1 MNKRLV
7 SLALCLAILLTTGC
21 SKGGTTSSSTSAVAS
36 STVSEPVEATT
47 AGTTAT
53 TAKPAI
59 EAEVW
64 TGTEFTDPLN
74 QAKFDVLV
82 SRVATDLMSRGI
94 ILKDVTEDELTDISK
109 NAEDSLNDIT
119 GSLSGGIFDTPEES
133 TPVESTT
140 SGSEEA
146 TSAET
151 TTTVATTAAP
161 KLTEAEKLAKKQ
173 EKLLSG
179 SLSYI
184 KKTFAKVSHVNSDE
198 YREAYDAM
206 IEHFAASSISTS
218 DLASY
223 LASYLADKC
232 DQGAGWVS
240 AFDRIAD
247 VMSGTKLDCLA
258 VTSGIYKND
267 ALPIADADWL
277 NLYQA
282 TTRVD
287 STSISVGDMPIGQG
301 ANIDTFRNA
310 YNTARDSW
318 GVTGA
323 DNSEKGSVTGIYF
336 GTHQFRMPYIYETE
350 AREVP
355 TGDKGKTKVI
365 DFDVTDYYSKDF
377 QLSADKTH
385 LDGNFV
391 CSDIGQLT
399 VMNLFT
405 TITDNLTGAHSN
417 LIAYMRDNMSDVYDK
432 YEALSKKYAVK
443 TATPT
448 TPIEGTT
455 PATDTSSASDTSS
468 APEDT
473 GIGGDIVLGGD
484 IPVSTGDTDIS
495 ETPDIGEGV
504 DAPAVGTTGTDTL
517 VEEEPE
523 EDLPYGDLFKS
534 TTLTADNESKIWVD
548 FVKYLK
554 KDMSKK
560 EYIGAWDEL
569 CSIVDLDT
577 YSFVQLVN
585 LFAVSSN
592 TSCGTYRMDLDS
604 GLKATIYYDGNGLSS
619 YDWYLQIPLIT
630 NTLTMEQLR
639 SVLLDYVMFLGGFT
653 GESYGDALDTA
664 ISGAVNRVN
673 LGEYAVGIDYFTYAG
688 AIITIA
694 KG

>member
-1 MNKRLV
+1 MNKRLI
-7 SLALCLAILLTTGC
+7 SLALCFAILLTTGC
-21 SKGGTTSSSTSAVAS
+21 TKGGTTSSSTSAVVS
-36 STVSEPVEATT
+36 SAVSEPVE
-47 AGTTAT
+47 TAT
-53 TAKPAI
+53 TVTTVATSKPAI

-64 TGTEFTDPLN
+64 TGSEFTDPLN

-94 ILKDVTEDELTDISK
+94 IIKDVTEDELNDISK
-109 NAEDSLNDIT
+109 SAEDSLNDIT

-133 TPVESTT
+133 VPVEGTT
-140 SGSEEA
+140 GGSEEA

-206 IEHFAASSISTS
+206 IEHFAASSVSTT

-232 DQGAGWVS
+232 DQGTGWVS

-258 VTSGIYKND
+258 ITSGIYKND
-267 ALPIADADWL
+267 ALPVADADWL

-282 TTRVD
+282 TTHVD
-287 STSISVGDMPIGQG
+287 NTSVSVGDMPIGQG
-301 ANIDTFRNA
+301 ANADTFRTA

-323 DNSEKGSVTGIYF
+323 DNSEKGSITGIYF
-336 GTHQFRMPYIYETE
+336 GTHQFRLPYIYETE
-350 AREVP
+350 PREVAV
-355 TGDKGKTKVI
+355 GDKGKTKVI

-377 QLSADKTH
+377 QLSDDKTH
-385 LDGNFV
+385 LDGSFV

-399 VMNLFT
+399 IMNLFT

-417 LIAYMRDNMSDVYDK
+417 LINYMRDNMSEVYDK
-432 YEALSKKYAVK
+432 YETLSKKYAVK
-443 TATPT
+443 TATPSSAS
-448 TPIEGTT
+448 EGTT
-455 PATDTSSASDTSS
+455 SDVATSAVSGASSV
-468 APEDT
+468 PEDT
-473 GIGGDIVLGGD
+473 AIGADIVLGGD
-484 IPVSTGDTDIS
+484 TSVSAGDTSNTEI
-495 ETPDIGEGV
+495 PDIGGDIDV
-504 DAPAVGTTGTDTL
+504 PVVGTTSANIP

-534 TTLTADNESKIWVD
+534 TTLTADNESKLWVD
-548 FVKYLK
+548 FIKYLK

-585 LFAVSSN
+585 LFAVSPS

-604 GLKATIYYDGNGLSS
+604 GLKATIYYDGNGLNS

-688 AIITIA
+688 AVITIA